1 MILRP
6 KILFLVLMLPGVLAA
21 APQAERE
28 VIDTYCVTCH
38 NADLLAAGLDLT
50 QAAGLDLTQI
60 DAGDVG
66 RDAETWEKV
75 VHKLQTGQMPPQGMP
90 QPDKTTADATLSY
103 LEAALDRAALLDPNP
118 GRVGVHR
125 LNRIEYTNA
134 VRDLLAVEVD
144 AKTLLLPD
152 ETDEGFDNVAASLT
166 ISPAHFERY
175 MSAARKI
182 SRLAVGDPTLGV
194 VPSFKIHAVPRLLN
208 QDSRVSENLP
218 FGARGGTVIRYNFP
232 LDGEYLIKVR
242 LRRQI
247 YDYIVGLGDRQTMD
261 IRVDGKRV
269 ARFTVGGVGDEKGT
283 PAPLTWV
290 GDINGD
296 DEWEEYMHTAD
307 DPLEVRVPVLAGTR
321 DVSVSFVDAPRQ
333 SERMPQPIPRGFSVI
348 SDHYYDGHA
357 AVDSVAIGGPY
368 SPTGP
373 GDTPS
378 RSAVFVCRPSS
389 AADEGPCAREILSGL
404 ARRAYR
410 RPVTD
415 AEVGTLLGFYETGR
429 NLGGFEVGIQ
439 SAIER
444 LLVSVHFLVRLEN
457 PPPGTAAET
466 VYELNDL
473 DLASRL
479 SFFLW
484 SSIPD
489 DELLDLAIDGRLSDP
504 TVFERQVR
512 RMLADDRS
520 QALVTNFTSQ
530 WLTVRRAESWQPDPD
545 RFPDFDENL
554 RQAFLRETELFIG
567 DQFSE
572 DRSIVDLLSADYTY
586 VNERLASHY
595 EIPDVYGE
603 RFRRVTF
610 DDGVRG
616 GLLGQGSI
624 LMVTSYPDRTAPVV
638 RGVWLLENILGMPP
652 PPPPPT
658 VPALEPEAED
668 GRLLTMREQMERH
681 RENPACAVCHVR
693 MDPLGFALENFDAVG
708 RWRTEDGGTPI
719 DASSTFSDGTPIEGV
734 PGMRSLLLGR
744 REDFVRTFAEKML
757 TYALGRRVEYYDNP
771 AIRRILGEAETTD
784 YSWSSI
790 IVGVAQS
797 LPFQMRRTAP

>member
-1 MILRP
+1 MIMRP
-6 KILFLVLMLPGVLAA
+6 KFLLLLALMLPATLVA
-21 APQAERE
+21 APQARRE

-38 NADLLAAGLDLT
+38 NPDLLAAGLDLT
-50 QAAGLDLTQI
+50 QI
-60 DAGDVG
+60 DAEDVG

-75 VHKLQTGQMPPQGMP
+75 VHKLRTGQMPPEGMP
-90 QPDKTTADATLSY
+90 QPNDATAAATLAF
-103 LEAALDRAALLDPNP
+103 LESALDRAALADPNP

-125 LNRIEYTNA
+125 LNRIEYANA

-182 SRLAVGDPTLGV
+182 SRLAVGDPTMGV
-194 VPSFKIHAVPRLLN
+194 VPSFKIYSVPRLLN
-208 QDSRVSENLP
+208 QDSRVSEELP

-232 LDGEYLIKVR
+232 LDGDYLIKVR

-269 ARFTVGGVGDEKGT
+269 ARFTVGGVGYEKGT

-307 DPLEVRVPVLAGTR
+307 DPLEVRVPVRAGTR
-321 DVSVSFVDAPRQ
+321 AVSVSFVDAPRQ
-333 SERMPQPIPRGFSVI
+333 SERMPQPIPRGFSVM

-378 RSAVFVCRPSS
+378 RNAVFVCRPSS
-389 AADEGPCAREILSGL
+389 AADEGPCAEEILSGL

-415 AEVGTLLGFYETGR
+415 AEVGTLLDFYETGR
-429 NLGGFEVGIQ
+429 NLGGFDVGIG

-457 PPPGTAAET
+457 PPPGTATET

-489 DELLDLAIDGRLSDP
+489 DELLDLASDGRLSDP
-504 TVFERQVR
+504 AVFEGQVR

-520 QALVTNFTSQ
+520 RALVANFTSQ

-554 RQAFLRETELFIG
+554 RQAFLRETELFIEE
-567 DQFSE
+567 QFSE

-595 EIPDVYGE
+595 EIPGVYGE

-616 GLLGQGSI
+616 GLLGQGSV

-638 RGVWLLENILGMPP
+638 RGVWVLENILGMPP

-708 RWRTEDGGTPI
+708 RWRTEDGGTRI
-719 DASSTFSDGTPIEGV
+719 DASSSFSDGTPIEGV
-734 PGMRSLLLGR
+734 PGMRSLLLDR

-757 TYALGRRVEYYDNP
+757 TYALGRRVEYYDHP
-771 AIRRILGEAETTD
+771 AIRGILREAEAAD

-790 IVGVAQS
+790 IVGVAKS
-797 LPFQMRRTAP
+797 MPFQMRRTAP

>member
-1 MILRP
+1 MMLRP
-6 KILFLVLMLPGVLAA
+6 KILLLALMLPGVLSA

-38 NADLLAAGLDLT
+38 NADLLT
-50 QAAGLDLTQI
+50 AGLDLTQI
-60 DAGDVG
+60 DAEDVG

-75 VHKLQTGQMPPQGMP
+75 VHKLRTGQMPPEGMP
-90 QPDKTTADATLSY
+90 QPDEATAAATLAF
-103 LEAALDRAALLDPNP
+103 LESALDRAALADPNP

-125 LNRIEYTNA
+125 LNRIEYANA

-182 SRLAVGDPTLGV
+182 SRLAVGDPTMGV
-194 VPSFKIHAVPRLLN
+194 VPSFKIYPVPRLLN
-208 QDSRVSENLP
+208 QDSRVSEDLP

-232 LDGEYLIKVR
+232 LDGEYLIKIR

-247 YDYIVGLGDRQTMD
+247 YDYIVGLGDAQTMD

-307 DPLEVRVPVLAGTR
+307 DPLEARVPIRAGTR
-321 DVSVSFVDAPRQ
+321 DVSVSFVDVPWQ
-333 SERMPQPIPRGFSVI
+333 SERMPQPIPRGFSVM

-378 RSAVFVCRPSS
+378 RTAVFVCRPSS

-410 RPVTD
+410 RPVTE
-415 AEVGTLLGFYETGR
+415 AEVGTLLEFYETGR
-429 NLGGFEVGIQ
+429 NLGGFEVGVQ

-444 LLVSVHFLVRLEN
+444 LLVSVNFLVRLEN
-457 PPPGTAAET
+457 PPSGTAPDT

-489 DELLDLAIDGRLSDP
+489 DELLDLAIEGRLSDP
-504 TVFERQVR
+504 TVFEGQVR

-520 QALVTNFTSQ
+520 KALVENFTSQ

-545 RFPDFDENL
+545 LFPDFDENL
-554 RQAFLRETELFIG
+554 RQGFLRETELFIG

-595 EIPDVYGE
+595 EIPGIYGE

-616 GLLGQGSI
+616 GLLGQGSV

-708 RWRTEDGGTPI
+708 RWRTEDGGSPI

-744 REDFVRTFAEKML
+744 REDFVHTFAEKML
-757 TYALGRRVEYYDNP
+757 TYALGRRVEYYDQP
-771 AIRRILGEAETTD
+771 AIRGILGEAEAED
-784 YSWSSI
+784 YSWSAI
-790 IVGVAQS
+790 IVGVAKS
-797 LPFQMRRTAP
+797 LPFQLRRTAP